1 MVQIFFY
8 SFLISI
14 FTIPFAHFFL
24 NIQKRNNYFF
34 SKEMIFGI
42 IFVSFFALLINFFFH
57 LNLHI
62 SSLLPLISLIII
74 LRARNKFFNFNF
86 LKFLLLNSFIITLLI
101 SESNVYRPDAGLY
114 HLPYIGIIN
123 SEKIIFGITN
133 LHFRYGHTSILQYF
147 SAINNNFLF
156 ENNGIV
162 FAQALIASSVI
173 LNFLSQINIYIK
185 NRIFNFYFF
194 YLFFIVI
201 FIFYKMNR
209 YSEYGNDAPAH
220 FLVFFLISELILQ
233 INKFDLK
240 NYGNNLILSLFII
253 QNKLT
258 LIFIVLVNL
267 VCLDKIKFKSLIA
280 DKKFL
285 FVNFFFIIWLS
296 KNLMTS
302 GCLLYPIK
310 FTCYDK
316 LSWTN
321 IEEVEEI
328 SKTSEA
334 WTKGWSNKS
343 DNYVISLSDF
353 NKNFNWIKPWLEVH
367 FKIILKILI
376 PYITFCI
383 FIIFLIRLKNLK
395 NNEILLKKELI
406 YYFVILLICFFVWFL
421 KSPLF
426 RYGYSFIVSILAFI
440 FSYLAFKVDLA
451 NTKKV
456 YYFNI
461 ILFLFISIFISKNML
476 RIYKTD
482 NNYNNYPWPKFYS
495 MNKENKLS
503 AFERIDFKEI
513 HIIKPING
521 YCMYIKKICS
531 HYNVPN
537 DLKISNQ
544 YGYYFISK

>member
-1 MVQIFFY
+1 M
-8 SFLISI
+8 
-14 FTIPFAHFFL
+14 
-24 NIQKRNNYFF
+24 
-34 SKEMIFGI
+34 
-42 IFVSFFALLINFFFH
+42 
-57 LNLHI
+57 
-62 SSLLPLISLIII
+62 
-74 LRARNKFFNFNF
+74 
-86 LKFLLLNSFIITLLI
+86 LNSFIITLLI

-185 NRIFNFYFF
+185 NRIFNFHFF

-285 FVNFFFIIWLS
+285 FVNFFFIIWLT
-296 KNLMTS
+296 KNLITS

-310 FTCYDK
+310 FTCNDK

-343 DNYVISLSDF
+343 DNYVISLNDF

-531 HYNVPN
+531 HYNIPN

>member
-185 NRIFNFYFF
+185 NRIFNFHFF

-233 INKFDLK
+233 INKFDFK

-395 NNEILLKKELI
+395 NNEIALKKELI

-531 HYNVPN
+531 HYNIPN

>member
-185 NRIFNFYFF
+185 NRIFNFHFF

-233 INKFDLK
+233 INKFDFK

-285 FVNFFFIIWLS
+285 FVNFFFIIWLT
-296 KNLMTS
+296 KNLITS

-310 FTCYDK
+310 FTCNDK

-343 DNYVISLSDF
+343 DNYVISISDF

-395 NNEILLKKELI
+395 NNEIALKKELI

-513 HIIKPING
+513 QIIKPING

-537 DLKISNQ
+537 NLKISNQ

>member
-185 NRIFNFYFF
+185 NRIFNFHFF

-233 INKFDLK
+233 INKFDFK

-285 FVNFFFIIWLS
+285 FVNFFFIIWLT
-296 KNLMTS
+296 KNLITS
-302 GCLLYPIK
+302 GCLIYPIK
-310 FTCYDK
+310 FTCNDK

-395 NNEILLKKELI
+395 NNEIALKKELF

>member
-185 NRIFNFYFF
+185 NRIFNFHFF

-233 INKFDLK
+233 INKFDFK

-395 NNEILLKKELI
+395 NNEIALKKELI